1 MSTPATLP
9 PAALACLQQRFAT
22 LDDPRLDRTKAHAL
36 LDVLT
41 IALCAVIC
49 GAESWTDIEAFGL
62 AKQPFFARFLALPN
76 GIPSHDTFGRV
87 FARLQPEQ
95 FQACFLAWVQDVVR
109 LGAGQVVA
117 IDGKTLCGSAVPAN
131 GKGAIHMVSA
141 WASGQGAGL
150 VLGQCKV
157 ADKSNEITAIPA
169 LLRVLEL
176 EGCIVTI
183 DAMGCQT
190 TIAATIIAQQA
201 DYVLALKRNQGQLY
215 ADVVR
220 LFAEGFSAGEHGL
233 AYAKE
238 QTLNKGHG
246 RIERR
251 RYCLITDPRYLAYV
265 DPAAAWTGL
274 RALGVVEAERTI
286 GGVVRRETRYYLTSL
301 AEVGEFARAVRG
313 HWGIENEL
321 HWVLDVVF
329 REDANRAR
337 VEHSAENLAVLRH
350 LALNLLK
357 QEQTGKGSI
366 RGKRLKAG
374 WDEAYLL
381 KVLGANLDA

>member
-1 MSTPATLP
+1 MSPPLP
-9 PAALACLQQRFAT
+9 PAALTCLHQRFAA
-22 LDDPRLDRTKAHAL
+22 LEDPRLDRTKAHAL
-36 LDVLT
+36 LDILT

-49 GAESWTDIEAFGL
+49 GAESWTDMEAFGL
-62 AKQPFFARFLALPN
+62 AKQGFFARFLALPN
-76 GIPSHDTFGRV
+76 GIPSHDTFGRG

-95 FQACFLAWVQDVVR
+95 FQACFLAWVQDVVH
-109 LGAGQVVA
+109 LSAGQVVA
-117 IDGKTLCGSAVPAN
+117 LDGKTLCGSADPAN
-131 GKGAIHMVSA
+131 GKGPIHMVSA
-141 WASGQGAGL
+141 WASGQGAGV

-157 ADKSNEITAIPA
+157 AEKSNEITAIPA

-190 TIAATIIAQQA
+190 AIAQTIVAGQA
-201 DYVLALKRNQGQLY
+201 DYVLALKRNQGQLH
-215 ADVVR
+215 ADVAR
-220 LFAEGFSAGEHGL
+220 LFAEGFRAGEHGL

-238 QTLNKGHG
+238 QTLGKGHG

-251 RYCLITDPRYLAYV
+251 RYCLITDARYLEYV
-265 DPAAAWTGL
+265 DPAGAWAGL
-274 RALGVVEAERTI
+274 HALGLVEAERTI
-286 GGVVRRETRYYLTSL
+286 AGVVSRETRYYLTSL

-337 VEHSAENLAVLRH
+337 VEHSAENFAVLRH
-350 LALNLLK
+350 MALNLLK
-357 QEQTGKGSI
+357 QEKTSKASI

-381 KVLGANLDA
+381 TVLFPNLDA